1 MRIASSPNLRIAA
14 GLPFAALLSI
24 VGYRVYRRWISHG
37 LEVLLE
43 RADDLSWLEN
53 WDLVADSAYRA
64 QARTHLT
71 KPNLIGS
78 VPNNR
83 PNTHTSIKTSNWIP
97 NGDLD
102 SAVDRLLALRSPLA
116 HPCTEHWASQ
126 LRMTA

>member
-24 VGYRVYRRWISHG
+24 VGFRIFRRWISHG

-64 QARTHLT
+64 PGKDSSHQTCSHRFRAQEWAERLRIHQDFE
-71 KPNLIGS
+71 K
-78 VPNNR
+78 
-83 PNTHTSIKTSNWIP
+83 
-97 NGDLD
+97 LD
-102 SAVDRLLALRSPLA
+102 SERESRFCGWPRARPKISFCALL
-116 HPCTEHWASQ
+116 H
-126 LRMTA
+126 